1 MNEPGVRATGPG
13 EPCPLNEPG
22 YTQAPIVDRDPGD
35 ENDALDHL
43 EATEPDDPESA
54 LDFPELRK

>member
-1 MNEPGVRATGPG
+1 MTPGVSR
-13 EPCPLNEPG
+13 
-22 YTQAPIVDRDPGD
+22 APIVGRDLGD